1 MTTTRSLIAK
11 GCARPLV
18 CEHIY
23 IGGCAWMH
31 ARGSTVRASTLRV
44 IHFTAAAADAADAGR
59 CVAEGQGPIGFVSL
73 SSARLP
79 CCCCC
84 SVSVYYLAFSS
95 RIRTHTHTH
104 IFPRFFSGGVL
115 ARARACKFDR
125 QSRSSRARL
134 APRKVDAHTFGF
146 FFVVVLTGWVC
157 VCTCACS
164 NSSWARICDEGFSFF
179 RAGSA
184 LRLGWAGV
192 RGVC

>member
-84 SVSVYYLAFSS
+84 CSVSVYYLAFSS
-95 RIRTHTHTH
+95 RIRTHTHTQTH
-104 IFPRFFSGGVL
+104 FSAFFFGGRAC
-115 ARARACKFDR
+115 ARARVQVRSAESQ
-125 QSRSSRARL
+125 QSR
-134 APRKVDAHTFGF
+134 APRA
-146 FFVVVLTGWVC
+146 
-157 VCTCACS
+157 A
-164 NSSWARICDEGFSFF
+164 
-179 RAGSA
+179 
-184 LRLGWAGV
+184 
-192 RGVC
+192 